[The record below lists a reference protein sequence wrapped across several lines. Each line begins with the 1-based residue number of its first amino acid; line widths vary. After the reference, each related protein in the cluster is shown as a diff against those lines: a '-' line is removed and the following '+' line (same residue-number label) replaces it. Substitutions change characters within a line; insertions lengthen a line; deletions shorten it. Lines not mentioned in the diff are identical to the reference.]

1 MKKKPS
7 IQKGIIIL
15 FCLLFVSLF
24 IVQCK
29 KDGTVASTVSRAL
42 VNTPD
47 STIFSPF
54 YDSTVVPYAD
64 VIPTI
69 NDVVVTKSVLSIIK
83 SNCVSATCHG
93 GTGVKPYLNTYA
105 SVKSMVVPG
114 NPEGSQLFQL
124 ITTSDLNKAMP
135 PINYG
140 VDLTVTEKSII
151 YNWIKNGAKEKPAVE
166 DYRPAA
172 VAIITTG
179 CTSGNCHNQAT
190 AAGAWGKSG
199 YLGTLTS
206 ADTVSFVFQ
215 NQNSGS
221 ITYYTQLK
229 EPKLT
234 AVWQAYKDS
243 VRKFYADTLA
253 NASFRIWKVF
263 STRGPLNTYDDL
275 IFDANYPK
283 TFRSAAGAYYVNG
296 VKVNCKGDYLGSS
309 STSNNYSS
317 SSLLSRCDST
327 LVLAPPRTKVFAASA
342 QAGMAYSDG
351 GLRPSDIAIIKGWY
365 FSDPN
370 IPNVWKYGTDGTGI
384 FKYKKSGTIITSI
397 Q

>member
-1 MKKKPS
+1 MKRKAS
-7 IQKGIIIL
+7 NQKSIIIL
-15 FCLLFVSLF
+15 FCLLFVSLL

-64 VIPTI
+64 VTPTV
-69 NDVVVTKSVLSIIK
+69 NDVVVAKSVLSIIK

-190 AAGAWGKSG
+190 ATGAWGKSG
-199 YLGTLTS
+199 YLGALTS

-215 NQNSGS
+215 NQTSGS

-229 EPKLT
+229 DPKLT

-243 VRKFYADTLA
+243 ARKFYADTVA
-253 NASFRIWKVF
+253 NASFRLWKVF

-275 IFDANYPK
+275 LFDIFYPK
-283 TFRSAAGAYYVNG
+283 SIRSASGTYYVSG
-296 VKVNCKGDYLGSS
+296 TKVNSKGDYL
-309 STSNNYSS
+309 NAS

-327 LVLAPPRTKVFAASA
+327 LVLANPRTKVFATSA

-351 GLRPSDIAIIKGWY
+351 GLRSSDIAIIKGWY

>member
-1 MKKKPS
+1 MKRKAS
-7 IQKGIIIL
+7 NQKGIIIL
-15 FCLLFVSLF
+15 FCLLLISLLV
-24 IVQCK
+24 VQCK
-29 KDGTVASTVSRAL
+29 KDGTVASSISRAL

-64 VIPTI
+64 VTPSI

-114 NPEGSQLFQL
+114 NPEASQLFQL
-124 ITTSDLNKAMP
+124 VTTSDLNKAMP

-166 DYRPAA
+166 DYRPAG

-190 AAGAWGKSG
+190 ATGAWGKSG

-215 NQNSGS
+215 NQTSGS

-229 EPKLT
+229 DPKLT

-243 VRKFYADTLA
+243 ARKFYSDTVA
-253 NASFRIWKVF
+253 NASFRLWKVF
-263 STRGPLNTYDDL
+263 GTRGPLNTYDDL
-275 IFDANYPK
+275 LLDILYPK
-283 TFRSAAGAYYVNG
+283 SIRSASGTYSVSG
-296 VKVNCKGDYLGSS
+296 VKVNSKGDYLNG
-309 STSNNYSS
+309 S

-327 LVLAPPRTKVFAASA
+327 LVLANPRTKVFATSQ

-351 GLRPSDIAIIKGWY
+351 GLKPSDIAIIKGWY

-370 IPNVWKYGTDGTGI
+370 IPSVWKFGTDGTGI
-384 FKYKKSGTIITSI
+384 FKYRKSGTILTSI